1 MALNLNEVFDKYP
14 NPLYIIRPIIENGA
28 TEDFEYMYVND
39 AFEQFLEKSK
49 TELTGH
55 RFREFYGP
63 GESQWLDV
71 FTEAAV
77 GDKHFFVNNISEII
91 NKKMYTEIFHVEPGM
106 CGCIVHDYNEVSES
120 IEEHQ
125 NAALLRQANCDYLTG
140 FYNRFY
146 LKEIQASIIQKE
158 NVGITYLDINNLK
171 VTNDSLGHEAGDR
184 LIIKAASMMKI
195 FYKNSLIFRV
205 GGDEFLIITD
215 GCSREAFLEMSA
227 ESKKNFERDNFV
239 ALGYQFYDKID
250 NLQECISQCD
260 QFMYEHKKHMKRN
273 IIV

>member
-1 MALNLNEVFDKYP
+1 MALNLTEVMDKYP

-28 TEDFEYMYVND
+28 AEDFEYMYVNE

-49 TELTGH
+49 KELTGH

-71 FTEAAV
+71 FTEAAL
-77 GDKHFFVNNISEII
+77 GDKHFFVNNVSEII

-106 CGCIVHDYNEVSES
+106 CGCIVHDYNEVSDS

-125 NAALLRQANCDYLTG
+125 NAVLKRQANCDCLTG

-146 LKEIQASIIQKE
+146 LKEIQNQITKKE

-171 VTNDSLGHEAGDR
+171 VTNDSLGHAAGDR
-184 LIIKAASMMKI
+184 LIIKAASLMREC
-195 FYKNSLIFRV
+195 YPNSLLFRV
-205 GGDEFLIITD
+205 GGDEFLIITE
-215 GCSREAFLEMSA
+215 GYTRKEFLERSA
-227 ESKKNFERDNFV
+227 VCKKNFERDNFV
-239 ALGYQFYDKID
+239 ALGYQFYDRID

-260 QFMYEHKKHMKRN
+260 QFMYEHKKHMKRERL
-273 IIV
+273 V